1 MTEQVILLNSYDIT
15 ENLIKENPADEN
27 KIINEYINFL
37 IKLKINNDLSKSY
50 IRSSTQRELDLPY
63 GINIQ
68 NNFQKYSNGE
78 LLAPATPTA
87 SAKLE
92 SFNDYYKE
100 ITGGF
105 NDYFAFKN

>member
-50 IRSSTQRELDLPY
+50 IRSSTQREFDLPV

-78 LLAPATPTA
+78 LLAPATPTV

>member
-15 ENLIKENPADEN
+15 ENLIKDNPADEN

-78 LLAPATPTA
+78 LVAAPP
-87 SAKLE
+87 AKLE

>member
-15 ENLIKENPADEN
+15 ENLIKDNPTDEN

-78 LLAPATPTA
+78 LLAPA